1 MFKEIGATIKK
12 YNYKAINIR
21 LIIYLIAITTLGV
34 ITVGSAGGQYY
45 LKRQLMGAIAG
56 IVIMLVVMMISYK
69 FIFKFYW
76 PLYFLTI
83 LLLLAVEIFGR
94 INLGAERWFT
104 IFGIQF
110 QPSEICKIFLMIFV
124 AVYIAKYKDRLNTF
138 KVLFPLVGLIAIP
151 LVLIFAEPDLSTT
164 IVTAIALCI
173 IIYLGGLNY
182 RIIFGLLAF
191 ITPFA
196 IVLGYLIWFHPEIPI
211 LSPHQYNRL
220 IGFYQPE
227 NEEADK
233 IRYQQ
238 ENALLAIG
246 SGGLEGKGLYNN
258 DETSVK
264 NGNLLPECHT
274 DFIFTIVGEE
284 LGFLGALSII
294 ILLILIVSECFIVGA
309 RCRDN
314 AGKLFCFGVGGL
326 IATQSLVNISVN
338 TMLLPN
344 TGLTLPFVSYGLTSL
359 ISLYIGM
366 GIVLNVGLHRQK
378 KLYNF

>member
-1 MFKEIGATIKK
+1 MLKTIKATITN

-21 LIIYLIAITTLGV
+21 LIIYLLAITVLGT
-34 ITVGSAGGQYY
+34 ITVGSAGGEFYF
-45 LKRQLMGAIAG
+45 KRQLIGS
-56 IVIMLVVMMISYK
+56 VVGFIILTITMFISYK

-83 LLLLAVEIFGR
+83 LLLLAVEVFGR

-104 IFGIQF
+104 IFGLQF
-110 QPSEICKIFLMIFV
+110 QPSEICKIFLIIFV
-124 AVYIAKYKDRLNTF
+124 AVYITKYKDRLNTF
-138 KVLFPLVGLIAIP
+138 KVLFPLTGLIAIP
-151 LVLIFAEPDLSTT
+151 LALIFAEPDLSTT
-164 IVTAIALCI
+164 IVTFVSLSM

-196 IVLGYLIWFHPEIPI
+196 IVLGYLIWFHPEIKI
-211 LSPHQYNRL
+211 LSPHQYKRL

-227 NEEADK
+227 NKEAAQ

-246 SGGLEGKGLYNN
+246 SGGLTGKGLYND

-274 DFIFTIVGEE
+274 DFIFTVVGEE
-284 LGFLGALSII
+284 MGFLGAISVIVL
-294 ILLILIVSECFIVGA
+294 ILLIVMECFIVGA
-309 RCRDN
+309 HSRDF
-314 AGKLFCFGVGGL
+314 AGKLFCYGIGGL
-326 IATQSLVNISVN
+326 IATQALVNISVN
-338 TMLLPN
+338 TMILPN

-359 ISLYIGM
+359 MSLFIGM
-366 GIVLNVGLHRQK
+366 GIVLNVGLHSQK